1 MVQPKVRNLSPSGH
15 YSPLRYPGGKGK
27 LARFVADLVRVNS
40 IVDGVYVEPYAG
52 GAAVAIELLLT
63 GLVRRIEIND
73 LNVPVY
79 SFWSAILHDTHNLI
93 QMIKDTPVNLESRS
107 HAKSKLNEGGPPCTE
122 LAFAMFFLNRTNRS
136 GILNGGVI
144 GGKSQSGPWKMDAR
158 YNKEDL
164 IRRIKK
170 IALYKNKI
178 TVSNM
183 DAIDFL
189 KEGKSRWSDKTLV
202 YLDPPYYEKGR
213 DLYYNYYKYNDHRA
227 VAEATKEI
235 TTAKWIV
242 SYDDVLPI
250 HELYDRELWL
260 QYTIGYSARSVGRG
274 REAMFFSPGLIVPDV
289 AGSMVEIA
297 RSDDSLYISPN
308 LRLAA

>member
-1 MVQPKVRNLSPSGH
+1 MSKLSPSGH

-27 LARFVADLVRVNS
+27 LARFVADLVRANS

-79 SFWSAILHDTHNLI
+79 SFWNAILNDTQNLI
-93 QMIKDTPVNLESRS
+93 HMIETTPINLHSRALAKQKLKD
-107 HAKSKLNEGGPPCTE
+107 GGPPSTD

-144 GGKSQSGPWKMDAR
+144 GGKSQTGPWKIDAR

-164 IRRIKK
+164 IRRIRK
-170 IALYKNKI
+170 IALYKNKVS
-178 TVSNM
+178 VSNM

-189 KEGKSRWSDKTLV
+189 REGRSRWSEKTLV

-213 DLYYNYYKYNDHRA
+213 DLYYNYYKYSDHKS
-227 VAEATKEI
+227 VAEATREI

-250 HELYDRELWL
+250 HELYDHEAWL
-260 QYTIGYSARSVGRG
+260 QYTIGYSARAVGRG
-274 REAMFFSPGLIVPDV
+274 REAMFFSPSLIVPDV
-289 AGSMVEIA
+289 AGSMVELA
-297 RSDDSLYISPN
+297 RSDDLSYIAPN